1 MKFWLTAREGRSD
14 ITAFATHLTDEILS
28 RSGEIV
34 KEDETPDMVL
44 AVGGD
49 GTMLGAVSRAISWDV
64 PVLGFNMGTLGF
76 LTAAEPSQVEIVLD
90 RLFDGDFDTAD
101 RLTVSA
107 SVGDSQATGVND
119 VVVEKV
125 DTTRLVSLAVVIDG
139 AHLATYR
146 ADGIIVATPTGSTAY
161 SFSAG
166 GPVVDPRVEALVLT
180 PVASHSLFDRP
191 LVLPATSRIEI
202 QVTRDR
208 PVRVNVD
215 KTDLGTVGEDER
227 VVITAGERPA
237 RFVTL
242 ESMSFPT
249 LLRDKFHLD

>member
-1 MKFWLTAREGRSD
+1 MKFWLTTRAGRSD
-14 ITAFATHLTDEILS
+14 ITDFASHLTDEI
-28 RSGEIV
+28 RTRYGEIV
-34 KEDETPDMVL
+34 EADETPDIVI

-76 LTAAEPSQVEIVLD
+76 LTAAEPSRVEPVLD
-90 RLFDGDFDTAD
+90 RLFEGDFDIVE

-107 SVGDSQATGVND
+107 SVGDKRATGVND

-125 DTTRLVSLAVVIDG
+125 DTTRLVSLSVVIDG

-166 GPVVDPRVEALVLT
+166 GPVVDPGVDALVLT

-191 LVLPATSRIEI
+191 LVLPASSRIEI
-202 QVTRDR
+202 EVTRDR

-215 KTDLGTVGEDER
+215 KTDLGHVGEGER

-237 RFVTL
+237 RFITL
-242 ESMSFPT
+242 DATSFPA
-249 LLRDKFHLD
+249 LLRDKFDLD